1 MTRYRKALLSLVA
14 VLFIAP
20 LSAQATLVTRTLDFN
35 SFADG
40 YLFPGP
46 TPVDLG
52 SGFQFTSVFGD
63 VLQARDIG
71 GGEIVLVDHNPTD
84 SFGASE
90 ILSRSDG
97 QVFSVLSF
105 DIADLTNNPSGGGGT
120 GGLVGSGYRIGF
132 SGNGDTQYSP
142 TSSTFTTIDVSTNA
156 IFQELDWLGVNIV
169 SLLAR
174 GDDFAID
181 NIVVQYTVPEPAS
194 IALMGLGLAGLGFA
208 RRKKAA

>member
-1 MTRYRKALLSLVA
+1 MTRYRKALFSLVA

-20 LSAQATLVTRTLDFN
+20 LSAQATLITRTIDFN

-40 YLFPGP
+40 YLFPGA

-52 SGFQFTSVFGD
+52 SGFQFTAVFGD

-71 GGEIVLVDHNPTD
+71 GGEIVLVDHNPRD
-84 SFGASE
+84 SSGSSE
-90 ILSRSDG
+90 ILSRADG
-97 QVFSVLSF
+97 QAFSILSF
-105 DIADLTNNPSGGGGT
+105 DIADLTNNSSGGGGT
-120 GGLVGSGYRIGF
+120 GGLAGSGFRIGF

-156 IFQELDWLGVNIV
+156 IFQDRAWFGVNIV
-169 SLLAR
+169 SLLP
-174 GDDFAID
+174 DDNFAID

-194 IALMGLGLAGLGFA
+194 IALMGLGLVGLGFA